1 LWDDLFKG
9 LCPHLL
15 AVPVAV
21 TRTWQRDWEGHRT
34 DGCLQEA
41 EVWQYSFLILV
52 RVEYQAEEGIFEQ
65 SANPV
70 RECTCGLSIAMEFWK
85 SDLNASFGRELL
97 MPAVLSLIFAP
108 LQLPHAPVAM
118 GMAAAHRAHRSMVCN
133 LHRAEGTAQ
142 SLRTVLQPLLQGSF
156 QLLPYS
162 SRDI

>member
-1 LWDDLFKG
+1 MWDDLFKG

-21 TRTWQRDWEGHRT
+21 TMTWQRDWEGHRT

-52 RVEYQAEEGIFEQ
+52 RVEYQAEEGIFKQ

-108 LQLPHAPVAM
+108 TSPRSSCHGHGCSSQGTSLGGVQPASCRGYCSEPSDCIAATPPGFLPAP
-118 GMAAAHRAHRSMVCN
+118 
-133 LHRAEGTAQ
+133 
-142 SLRTVLQPLLQGSF
+142 SLF
-156 QLLPYS
+156 
-162 SRDI
+162 